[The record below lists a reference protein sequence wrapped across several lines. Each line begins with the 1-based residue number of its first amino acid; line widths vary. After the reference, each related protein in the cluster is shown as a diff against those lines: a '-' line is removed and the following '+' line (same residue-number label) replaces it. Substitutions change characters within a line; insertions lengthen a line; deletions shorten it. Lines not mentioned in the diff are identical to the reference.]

1 MLIIFLFQVLLGVLW
16 VFVKSSLRLSHGW
29 VLLVA
34 GGGGGGLRT
43 GYFSAHPARSTTST
57 CAYLLQASGFLSLGG
72 GWRPL
77 FWNPCSC
84 LTVVLCGIIARIFLS
99 RVSCFGSPR
108 QPCPLLCLLKNNTR
122 PTSCCV
128 TTNTVHV
135 FPARQTQMQS
145 NDLLREILGVSKW
158 GGTGGEKTFYSKN
171 SEVRKQQTTDRT
183 RSRHSKQI
191 AQDHILGG
199 GDERR

>member
-1 MLIIFLFQVLLGVLW
+1 M
-16 VFVKSSLRLSHGW
+16 SR
-29 VLLVA
+29 
-34 GGGGGGLRT
+34 GGGGCVRAFL
-43 GYFSAHPARSTTST
+43 AHTARSTTST
-57 CAYLLQASGFLSLGG
+57 WTYLLRAWGFLELGG
-72 GWRPL
+72 GWRPFFFETVFL
-77 FWNPCSC
+77 FNWRVVWYDCSHC
-84 LTVVLCGIIARIFLS
+84 F
-99 RVSCFGSPR
+99 VSCVVFRKPASTVSP
-108 QPCPLLCLLKNNTR
+108 PMFVKNTTR
-122 PTSCCV
+122 PTGTSRCV